1 MPQPFNAAVM
11 TNAGAALLTK
21 AQAGQCTIEFTR
33 MAIGNGSYSTA
44 EKETESLQKR
54 TTLKSLKNS
63 YTYSDLR
70 VTSDR
75 SVSVKALLTNQD
87 PVTLKPL
94 ITEGYYITEVAL
106 FARPK
111 GGGAE
116 VMYAIAVTAGPTG
129 DFMPP
134 YNGFNPA
141 EIIQEF
147 LVTTNNSASVTIVR
161 GGAALLAEDANVI
174 EDDVTRKRYRLGIS
188 SGNMYYEEEDE

>member
-11 TNAGAALLTK
+11 TNAGAELLTK
-21 AQAGQCTIEFTR
+21 AQAGQCTIEFTK
-33 MAIGNGSYSTA
+33 MSIGNGVYSDT
-44 EKETESLQKR
+44 EKTTESLQKR
-54 TTLKSLKNS
+54 IILKAEKNS
-63 YTYSDLR
+63 YTYSDIR
-70 VTSDR
+70 ITSDR

-87 PVTLKPL
+87 PVTLRPL

-111 GGGAE
+111 GGGKE
-116 VMYAIAVTAGPTG
+116 ILYAIAVTAGPTG

-134 YNGFNPA
+134 FNGYNPA

-147 LVTTNNSASVTIVR
+147 LVTTNNSATVTIVR

-174 EDDVTRKRYRLGIS
+174 TDSATHQKWKLGIEN
-188 SGNMYYEEEDE
+188 GNLYYEEV